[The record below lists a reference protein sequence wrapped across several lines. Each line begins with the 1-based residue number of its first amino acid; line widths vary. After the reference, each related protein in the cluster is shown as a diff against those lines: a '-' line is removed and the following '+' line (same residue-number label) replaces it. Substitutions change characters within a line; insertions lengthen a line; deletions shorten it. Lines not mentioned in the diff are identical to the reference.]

1 MAKRL
6 QLTKNVTPIGFD
18 NEVTAECFSV
28 KDFIERQKDFIIF
41 KKSQNLSTRT
51 LYDYDRAFLYMNN
64 YISEYYSDTQIRY
77 DITLIRGYI
86 SFMLEK
92 VSPNTTNIRIRYL
105 KVYLAFLEDEGFVK
119 DRINERVKK
128 VREVKNEKQPLTQTD
143 IKKLLKVINMTSYA
157 GLRDYVIILLM
168 LSVGT
173 RVNETVNIRVKDVN
187 LKDKYIII
195 NGETAKNRTQRI
207 VPLNNKLQ
215 PYVKK
220 LVEIANDVNSEY
232 LFLSSVSHSKVALSH
247 IKSQLIEYGKK
258 AGLDKSTSPHKLRH
272 TALTNMIKN
281 GSNPLDVCRIAG
293 HSSLEI
299 TMAYYHNS
307 INDLH
312 KAIQKDTLSDL

>member
-18 NEVTAECFSV
+18 NEVTAEYFDLQ
-28 KDFIERQKDFIIF
+28 DFIEKQKDFIIF

-64 YISEYYSDTQIRY
+64 YINEYYSDTTIRY

-128 VREVKNEKQPLTQTD
+128 VREVKNEKQPLTQSD

-173 RVNETVNIRVKDVN
+173 RVNETVNIRVISHFI
-187 LKDKYIII
+187 LF
-195 NGETAKNRTQRI
+195 
-207 VPLNNKLQ
+207 
-215 PYVKK
+215 KK
-220 LVEIANDVNSEY
+220 
-232 LFLSSVSHSKVALSH
+232 SV
-247 IKSQLIEYGKK
+247 IK
-258 AGLDKSTSPHKLRH
+258 A
-272 TALTNMIKN
+272 
-281 GSNPLDVCRIAG
+281 
-293 HSSLEI
+293 
-299 TMAYYHNS
+299 
-307 INDLH
+307 
-312 KAIQKDTLSDL
+312 

>member
-18 NEVTAECFSV
+18 KEVTAERFSV
-28 KDFIERQKDFIIF
+28 KDFIERQKDFIIY
-41 KKSQNLSTRT
+41 KRSQNLSART

-64 YISEYYSDTQIRY
+64 YINEYYSDTTIRY

-157 GLRDYVIILLM
+157 GLRDYVIVLLM

>member
-6 QLTKNVTPIGFD
+6 QLTKNVTSIGFD
-18 NEVTAECFSV
+18 NEVTAEYFSV
-28 KDFIERQKDFIIF
+28 QDFIEKQKDFIIY
-41 KKSQNLSTRT
+41 KRSQNLSIRT

-64 YISEYYSDTQIRY
+64 YINEYYSDTTIRY

-168 LSVGT
+168 LSVGA
-173 RVNETVNIRVKDVN
+173 RVNETANIRVNEVN

-195 NGETAKNRTQRI
+195 NGETVKNRTQRV
-207 VPLNNKLQ
+207 VPLNNKLLT
-215 PYVKK
+215 YVKK
-220 LVEIANDVNSEY
+220 SIEIANEVKCE
-232 LFLSSVSHSKVALSH
+232 
-247 IKSQLIEYGKK
+247 
-258 AGLDKSTSPHKLRH
+258 
-272 TALTNMIKN
+272 
-281 GSNPLDVCRIAG
+281 
-293 HSSLEI
+293 
-299 TMAYYHNS
+299 
-307 INDLH
+307 
-312 KAIQKDTLSDL
+312 